1 MLASHERNERRSQ
14 RTAMP
19 GTNSKSGKP
28 AASAQD
34 NRDRIVAM
42 IRLIPRGRVATYGQI
57 ARLAGIPKNSRQVGY
72 VLKTLPTGDSV
83 PWFRVVNSKGEI
95 SQRGNGESQ
104 SVQRLALEEEQV
116 EFDAR
121 GRVLLK
127 RFQWNE
133 SG

>member
-1 MLASHERNERRSQ
+1 
-14 RTAMP
+14 
-19 GTNSKSGKP
+19 
-28 AASAQD
+28 
-34 NRDRIVAM
+34 M

-104 SVQRLALEEEQV
+104 SVQRLALEEE
-116 EFDAR
+116 
-121 GRVLLK
+121 LSLIHI
-127 RFQWNE
+127 
-133 SG
+133 

>member
-19 GTNSKSGKP
+19 GTKSKTGKP